1 MPPRL
6 LDERALAPL
15 LPPQALDDRDP
26 DPEPDPELR
35 DEPP

>member
-15 LPPQALDDRDP
+15 LPPQAPEERDDD
-26 DPEPDPELR
+26 EPR
-35 DEPP
+35 DEEPP